1 MQGGYAHL
9 RHHLHHPLGH
19 SFLVSGDEAVFGGV
33 FIAKQAFF
41 VCLPER
47 FKSQIRID
55 SVGTVSGQQ
64 TVMMDFSGFTGFD
77 HNADLA
83 SQFIVKQVL
92 MDSAGGNQRTQR
104 NPGL

>member
-1 MQGGYAHL
+1 MPIFAITFIIPW
-9 RHHLHHPLGH
+9 PLL
-19 SFLVSGDEAVFGGV
+19 SYKRRRAVFGGV

-55 SVGTVSGQQ
+55 SVGTVSCQQ

-77 HNADLA
+77 QMPIWLR
-83 SQFIVKQVL
+83 SSL
-92 MDSAGGNQRTQR
+92 LSRC
-104 NPGL
+104 